1 MKKPCPPATQDKAL
15 NSKNRAAAIADPNIN
30 YGPINESAEEYFT
43 KAAKHWDKPFEEAI
57 KQKCYNCVAY
67 DVSPRM
73 EDCGGAVK
81 GKTGYCWMHSFSCS
95 GKRSCYTWAK
105 GGAITEDSAS
115 YAKQEKNLKENKSM
129 KTFKIFYEETE
140 IESLEALIANPDPS
154 RVKMYGGTAYVD
166 MLKQKLEKAKK
177 AQAIQSHLKK
187 SPIGRIIE
195 DEEVEELKKE
205 ELVNRYNDFGIKY
218 KGYHLEVEQD
228 EEPNERYFYYGKLY
242 NPQGKSMQLPERT
255 NRYGGSEGKE
265 DFVTTMGSIKEKEFK
280 DYVDKNIA
288 TLDRVKASEGQF
300 SGYSKKEE
308 DAQDRCKRKADQV
321 YGKKTSAYKSGAI
334 VRCRDGKIWKKK

>member
-1 MKKPCPPATQDKAL
+1 MKMPCPPATQDKAL

-43 KAAKHWDKPFEEAI
+43 KAAKHWDKPLEEAV

-154 RVKMYGGTAYVD
+154 RVKMYGGGTAYVD

-187 SPIGRIIE
+187 SPIGRVIE

-228 EEPNERYFYYGKLY
+228 EEPGERYFYYGTIY
-242 NPQGKSMQLPERT
+242 NPQGEKVKLPPREIG
-255 NRYGGSEGKE
+255 GGSE
-265 DFVTTMGSIKEKEFK
+265 DFVTTMGYVKEKEFK
-280 DYVDKNIA
+280 AYIDGMQD
-288 TLDRVKASEGQF
+288 
-300 SGYSKKEE
+300 SGVEE